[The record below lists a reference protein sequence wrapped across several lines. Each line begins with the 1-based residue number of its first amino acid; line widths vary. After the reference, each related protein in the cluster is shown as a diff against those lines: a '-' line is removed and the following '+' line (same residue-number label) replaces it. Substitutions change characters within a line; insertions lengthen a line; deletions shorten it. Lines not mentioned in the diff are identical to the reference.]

1 MVKDR
6 EIDRDSRDRDR
17 DKDRY
22 RDTMT
27 AGHRDTQRET
37 WTET

>member
-6 EIDRDSRDRDR
+6 ERDRDRDRDR

-22 RDTMT
+22 GDTMT

-37 WTET
+37 GTET